1 MKLSRL
7 LEPEL
12 IKVDLQATSKS
23 AAIIELLGMV
33 TAKYPSLD
41 REAILNSIF
50 EREEVENT
58 SYGRGFSFP
67 HARTSKVDR
76 MYVAMGISKRG
87 LGDDTM
93 DGEPLRIMCLM
104 LTPRN
109 ISKFYLQ
116 SLSALAAF
124 AREPGNRSSIF
135 QAKTAEEVIDV
146 VASSGIEVS
155 KELTVKDIMTERP
168 VAVGPD
174 TTLKEVANLLFKHRI
189 SGLPVVD
196 ADGCV
201 VGLISN
207 RDLIR
212 AAMPNYKSLIS
223 NLALTYEAAPFE
235 NLLKEEDRITVKEL
249 MTANV
254 YTVEEDASVV
264 EVAAIMLF
272 KDIRRVPVVRGNKLV
287 GLVVISDIVSKI
299 IRG

>member
-7 LEPEL
+7 FEPEL
-12 IKVDLQATSKS
+12 IKVDLKATSKS
-23 AAIIELLGMV
+23 EAIIELLNLV
-33 TAKYPSLD
+33 IAKYTSL
-41 REAILNSIF
+41 EKEEILSSIF

-67 HARTSKVDR
+67 HARTSKVER

-93 DGEPLRIMCLM
+93 DGEPLRIICLM

-116 SLSALAAF
+116 TLSAIATF
-124 AREPGNRSSIF
+124 AREPANRTSIF
-135 QAKTAEEVIDV
+135 QAETAEEVIDII
-146 VASSGIEVS
+146 ASSGIELK
-155 KELTVKDIMTERP
+155 KELTVKDIMTENP
-168 VAVGPD
+168 IAVTPD
-174 TTLKEVANLLFKHRI
+174 TTLKEVANLLFKHRV
-189 SGLPVVD
+189 SGLPVLD
-196 ADGCV
+196 QDRSV
-201 VGLISN
+201 VGIITN

-212 AAMPNYKSLIS
+212 AAMPDYKSLIS
-223 NLALTYEAAPFE
+223 DLALTYEAAPFE

-249 MTANV
+249 MSTNV
-254 YTVEEDASVV
+254 YSVEEDASVV

-272 KDIRRVPVVRGNKLV
+272 KDIRRVPIVRDSKLV

>member
-7 LEPEL
+7 LEPGL
-12 IKVDLQATSKS
+12 IAVDLKATSKS
-23 AAIIELLGMV
+23 EAIVELLDAV
-33 TAKYPSLD
+33 IEKYPSL
-41 REAILNSIF
+41 
-50 EREEVENT
+50 EREEILSSIFQREEIENT

-76 MYVAMGISKRG
+76 MYVAMGISRRG

-93 DGEPLRIMCLM
+93 DGEPLRMICLM

-116 SLSALAAF
+116 TLSALANF
-124 AREPGNRSSIF
+124 ARQPGNRSAIF
-135 QAKTAEEVIDV
+135 QAETAEEVIDII
-146 VASSGIEVS
+146 ASSGIEVK
-155 KELTVKDIMTERP
+155 KELTVKDIMTENP
-168 VAVGPD
+168 VAVMPD

-196 ADGCV
+196 SAKSV
-201 VGLISN
+201 VGVITN

-212 AAMPNYKSLIS
+212 AAMPDYKSLIS
-223 NLALTYEAAPFE
+223 NLALTYEAEPFE

-249 MTANV
+249 MSTNI
-254 YTVEEDASVV
+254 YSVEEDVSVV
-264 EVAAIMLF
+264 EVAAVMLF
-272 KDIRRVPVVRGNKLV
+272 KDIRRVPVVRDGELV